1 MAEIVS
7 QYRIEVKQA
16 VDALNQVAQATD
28 SGAKKSEDLGKK
40 TEQAGQ
46 KANKAAINFTNL
58 GKQILSA
65 FGLTAGVVTFVN
77 ALKNAVMITANFEAQ
92 MSKVRAVSGATADQM
107 AKLEKSAKQLGATT
121 RFTATQVGELQEEYA
136 RLGFTTTEILAATEA
151 TLSLAAATGSTLAE
165 AAQVAGATVRGF
177 GLDASETGRVTD
189 VMALSFSRSALSMS
203 DFAEAMKLVAPIAR
217 AANIPIETTTSLLGK
232 LADSGLRGSIAGTAL
247 KNLLSQLSNENS
259 DLAREIGF
267 GVKNSED
274 LFRAFDELA
283 KKNID
288 LTAATELTDERSK
301 AAFITLINGADAA
314 RQLSGE
320 LDGAAGSAKTM
331 ADIMNNNLK
340 GAVTELGSAWEG
352 FILSVTKT
360 GLLEDGTR
368 SLTSAI
374 QALTDSITGRNAPF
388 EKARQEVESF
398 KESLLGLTGV
408 GILREIEKQRD
419 ALADNENALIEL
431 RKSRSA
437 FATGEDFIKAI
448 RAQELAVDTQREK
461 FEAARKALDD
471 FRARQQELGGDIA
484 PTVDEIN
491 KLNAALEQTGG
502 SGSVTEATVR
512 SIATLSEELK
522 TLKEQFENAAIGS
535 DGYFKA
541 ASAIEA
547 KTKEL
552 ARALLDARMSLIDIE
567 QPVQMAVKAVD
578 KLAGDSLKSLAA
590 QLAEAKKRKEE
601 AFEFT
606 PEFNQAIKDIDRLE
620 QRIKDFGQTTI
631 EVGAEVKSTVTEDVA
646 ASTAQMQQAQQNAL
660 DVMQAGLSTLGNI
673 YGSIAQM
680 AEQTTRYELQLLR
693 DRFEDGEITREEY
706 YAKEKQLQRE
716 SAQRAKDAAT
726 FQAILGA
733 AQAALNALSTPG
745 VPFPIALA
753 FSLFAAAQ
761 AAVQVAAIQSAPIPR
776 FEQGGPIKGKRHYQ
790 GGEFIEAEAGEYVVN
805 RKATAKNYE
814 LIEAINKGMGEAY
827 IMQKWVAPAVDAA
840 LLNGWQDVGRSAELN
855 GLTATLKDHNIIRA
869 MDRNREAT
877 TYGLTMVAG
886 ELKRLKLNNARKAW

>member
-16 VDALNQVAQATD
+16 VDALNEVARATD
-28 SGAKKSEDLGKK
+28 AGAKKSEDLGKK

-107 AKLEKSAKQLGATT
+107 SKLEKSAKQLGATT
-121 RFTATQVGELQEEYA
+121 RFTATQVGQLQEEYA
-136 RLGFTTTEILAATEA
+136 RLGFTTAEILAATEA
-151 TLSLAAATGSTLAE
+151 TLSLAAATGSTLAD

-217 AANIPIETTTSLLGK
+217 AANIPIETTTALLGK

-259 DLAREIGF
+259 DLAKEIGF

-301 AAFITLINGADAA
+301 AAFITLINGSDAA
-314 RQLSGE
+314 RELSGS
-320 LDGAAGSAKTM
+320 LDGAAGSAKAM
-331 ADIMNNNLK
+331 ADIMTDNLK

-360 GLLEDGTR
+360 GVLEDGTR
-368 SLTSAI
+368 SLTAAI

-491 KLNAALEQTGG
+491 NLNAALSETGG
-502 SGSVTEATVR
+502 SGGTTESAVR

-535 DGYFKA
+535 EGYFKA

-646 ASTAQMQQAQQNAL
+646 ASTAQMQQAQQNAF

-776 FEQGGPIKGKRHYQ
+776 FEQGGAIKGKRHYQ

-827 IMQKWVAPAVDAA
+827 IMRNWVAPAVDAA
-840 LLNGWQDVGRSAELN
+840 LLNGWQDVGKSAELN

-886 ELKRLKLNNARKAW
+886 ELKRLKSDNSRKAW